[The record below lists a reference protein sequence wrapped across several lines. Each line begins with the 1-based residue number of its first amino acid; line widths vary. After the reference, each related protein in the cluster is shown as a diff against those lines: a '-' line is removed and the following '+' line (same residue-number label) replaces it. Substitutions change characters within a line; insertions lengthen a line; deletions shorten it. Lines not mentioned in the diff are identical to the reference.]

1 VRVYKKATGQFYTI
15 FNTSFVPYVLN
26 CGSEIEFKH
35 MDKIKILWVDDE
47 IDLLKPHILFL
58 EKKNYEV
65 TTCNNGVDAIDVFDD
80 GNFDIVFLDEN
91 MPGMSGLET
100 LQEMKEKKSTT
111 PVIMITKSEEEYIME
126 EAIGSKIADY
136 LIKPVNPNQ
145 ILLSLKKNL
154 DHSRLVSE
162 KTTLDYQ
169 KEFRKISMEMGM
181 VRTYEDWIE
190 LYKKLIFW
198 ELELENIEDQ
208 SMIEILESQKT
219 EANSQFGKFIER
231 NYEDWFEPKADKP
244 ILSHTL
250 FREVVVPEI
259 VKKDKPV
266 LFVVID
272 NLRYDQWK
280 SFESVVSNHYKIEK
294 EIPYYSILPTA
305 TQYARNAIF
314 SGLTPLEMEKQFP
327 QYWKND
333 VEEGGKNL
341 YEAEFLAAHLKKLGL
356 NIKQDYFK
364 ITNLASGKKLAEN
377 FKALKDNN
385 LVTVVYNFVD
395 MLSHAKTEMDVVKE
409 LASDDKAYR
418 SLTLSWFKNSP
429 LLDIIQ
435 QAQKMGFKLVLTTDH
450 GTINVRNPSKVIGD
464 KNTSL
469 NLRYKT
475 GRSLTYEDKDVYA
488 VKEPK
493 RIGLPTINMSSSY
506 IFAKNDFFL
515 AYVNNYNHY
524 VSYYK
529 NSYQHGG
536 ISLEEMIIP
545 LLVLNPK

>member
-1 VRVYKKATGQFYTI
+1 
-15 FNTSFVPYVLN
+15 
-26 CGSEIEFKH
+26 
-35 MDKIKILWVDDE
+35 MDTIKILWVDDE

-58 EKKNYEV
+58 EKKNYKV
-65 TTCNNGVDAIDVFDD
+65 TTFNNGRDAVDAFEE
-80 GNFDIVFLDEN
+80 GNYDIVFLDEN

-100 LQEMKEKKSTT
+100 LSEMKEKKSST
-111 PVIMITKSEEEYIME
+111 PMIMITKSEEEYIME

-136 LIKPVNPNQ
+136 LIKPVNPHQ

-154 DHSRLVSE
+154 DHSRLISE

-169 KEFRKISMEMGM
+169 KEFRKIAMEMAM
-181 VRTYEDWIE
+181 VNSYEDWVE
-190 LYKKLIFW
+190 LYRKLIFW
-198 ELELENIEDQ
+198 ELELENINDQ
-208 SMIEILESQKT
+208 SMFEILESQKV
-219 EANSQFGKFIER
+219 EANAQFSKFIER
-231 NYEDWFEPKADKP
+231 NYEDWFATPVRLGSSEPKADKP
-244 ILSHTL
+244 IQSHTL
-250 FREVVVPEI
+250 FRELVVPEL

-280 SFESVVSNHYKIEK
+280 AMESIIGNHYKLEK
-294 EIPYYSILPTA
+294 EVPYYAILPTA

-314 SGLTPLEMEKQFP
+314 SGLLPIEMEKQFP

-341 YEAEFLAAHLKKLGL
+341 YEAEFLTAHLKRLGL

-377 FKALKDNN
+377 FKGLKDNN

-429 LLDIIQ
+429 LLEIIQ
-435 QAQKMGFKLVLTTDH
+435 QAQKLGFKLIITTDH
-450 GTINVRNPSKVIGD
+450 GTINVKHPTKVIGD

-488 VKEPK
+488 VKDPK
-493 RIGLPTINMSSSY
+493 KIGLPTINMSSSY
-506 IFAKNDFFL
+506 IFAKNDLFL

-529 NSYQHGG
+529 NTYQHGG
-536 ISLEEMIIP
+536 ISLEEMIVP
-545 LLVLNPK
+545 FLVFNPK

>member
-1 VRVYKKATGQFYTI
+1 
-15 FNTSFVPYVLN
+15 
-26 CGSEIEFKH
+26 

-58 EKKNYEV
+58 EKKNYSV
-65 TTCNNGVDAIDVFDD
+65 TTCNNGLDAVALFEED
-80 GNFDIVFLDEN
+80 NFDIVFLDEN

-100 LQEMKEKKSTT
+100 LSEMKEKKSAI
-111 PVIMITKSEEEYIME
+111 PMIMITKSEEEYIME

-154 DHSRLVSE
+154 DDSRLITE

-169 KEFRKISMEMGM
+169 KEFRKISMELAM
-181 VRTYEDWIE
+181 VNSYEDWVE
-190 LYKKLIFW
+190 LYKKLLFW
-198 ELELENIEDQ
+198 ELKLEDINDTA
-208 SMIEILESQKT
+208 MIEILESQKV
-219 EANSQFGKFIER
+219 EANSQFGKYIER
-231 NYEDWFEPKADKP
+231 NYEDWFAPKADKP
-244 ILSHTL
+244 IQSNTL
-250 FREVVVPEI
+250 FKELVVPEI
-259 VKKDKPV
+259 KKKDKPI

-280 SFESVVSNHYKIEK
+280 SFETVIANYYKLEK
-294 EIPYYSILPTA
+294 EVPYFSILPTA

-314 SGLTPLEMEKQFP
+314 SGLMPLEMEKQFP
-327 QYWKND
+327 EYWKND
-333 VEEGGKNL
+333 VEDGGKNL
-341 YEAEFLAAHLKKLGL
+341 YEAEFLSAQLKRLGL
-356 NIKQDYFK
+356 NIKEDYFK
-364 ITNLASGKKLAEN
+364 ITNYAGGKKLAEN
-377 FKALKDNN
+377 FKALKGND

-395 MLSHAKTEMDVVKE
+395 MLSHAKTEMEVVKE

-429 LLDIIQ
+429 LLEIIQ
-435 QAQKMGFKLVLTTDH
+435 QAQLLGFKLILTTDH
-450 GTINVRNPSKVIGD
+450 GTINVKNPSKVVGD

-475 GRSLTYEDKDVYA
+475 GRSLTYEQKDVYV

-493 RIGLPTINMSSSY
+493 TIGLPAINMSSSF

-529 NSYQHGG
+529 NTYQHGG

-545 LLVLNPK
+545 FLVFNPK

>member
-1 VRVYKKATGQFYTI
+1 
-15 FNTSFVPYVLN
+15 
-26 CGSEIEFKH
+26 

-47 IDLLKPHILFL
+47 IDYLKPHILFL
-58 EKKNYEV
+58 EKKNYSV
-65 TTCNNGVDAIDVFDD
+65 TTCNNGRDAIDIFD
-80 GNFDIVFLDEN
+80 GENFDIVFLDEN

-100 LQEMKEKKSTT
+100 LSEMKEKKSTI
-111 PVIMITKSEEEYIME
+111 PMIMITKSEEEYIME

-154 DHSRLVSE
+154 DHSRLVSQ

-169 KEFRKISMEMGM
+169 KEFRKITMEMSM
-181 VRTYEDWIE
+181 VNSYEDWIE
-190 LYKKLIFW
+190 LYKKLVFW
-198 ELELENIEDQ
+198 ELKLENINDQ
-208 SMIEILESQKT
+208 SMVEILESQKV

-231 NYEDWFEPKADKP
+231 NYEDWFLPKADKP
-244 ILSHTL
+244 IQSHTL
-250 FREVVVPEI
+250 FRELVVPEI
-259 VKKDKPV
+259 VKKDKPI

-280 SFESVVSNHYKIEK
+280 AFESVVGNYYKLEK
-294 EIPYYSILPTA
+294 EVPYYSILPTA

-314 SGLTPLEMEKQFP
+314 SGLLPVEMEKQFP

-333 VEEGGKNL
+333 PEEGGKNL
-341 YEAEFLAAHLKKLGL
+341 YEAEFLSAQLKRLGL
-356 NIKQDYFK
+356 KIKEDYFK
-364 ITNLASGKKLAEN
+364 ITNLASGKKLVEN
-377 FKALKDNN
+377 FKGLKDND

-395 MLSHAKTEMDVVKE
+395 MLSHAKTEMEVVKE

-429 LLDIIQ
+429 LLEIIQ
-435 QAQKMGFKLVLTTDH
+435 QAQKMGFKLILTTDH
-450 GTINVRNPSKVIGD
+450 GTINVKNPSKVVGD

-475 GRSLTYEDKDVYA
+475 GRSLTYEYKDVYA
-488 VKEPK
+488 VKDPK
-493 RIGLPTINMSSSY
+493 KIGLPTINMSSSY
-506 IFAKNDFFL
+506 IFAKNDLFL

-529 NSYQHGG
+529 NTYQHGG

-545 LLVLNPK
+545 FLIFNPK

>member
-1 VRVYKKATGQFYTI
+1 
-15 FNTSFVPYVLN
+15 
-26 CGSEIEFKH
+26 
-35 MDKIKILWVDDE
+35 
-47 IDLLKPHILFL
+47 
-58 EKKNYEV
+58 
-65 TTCNNGVDAIDVFDD
+65 
-80 GNFDIVFLDEN
+80 

-100 LQEMKEKKSTT
+100 LAEIKEKKSST

-154 DHSRLVSE
+154 DHSRLISE

-169 KEFRKISMEMGM
+169 KEFRKIAMELAM
-181 VRTYEDWIE
+181 VNSFEDWIE

-198 ELELENIEDQ
+198 ELQLENIEDANL
-208 SMIEILESQKT
+208 INILESQKV

-231 NYEDWFEPKADKP
+231 NYEDWFDPKTDKSDKP
-244 ILSHTL
+244 IQSHTL
-250 FREVVVPEI
+250 FRELVVPEL
-259 VKKDKPV
+259 VKKDKPI

-280 SFESVVSNHYKIEK
+280 AMENIINNYYKLEK
-294 EIPYYSILPTA
+294 EIPYFASLPTA
-305 TQYARNAIF
+305 TQYARNSIF

-333 VEEGGKNL
+333 VDEGGKNL
-341 YEAEFLAAHLKKLGL
+341 YEAEFLTAHLKRLGL
-356 NIKQDYFK
+356 NIKKDYFK
-364 ITNLASGKKLAEN
+364 ITNLAGGKKLAEN
-377 FKALKDNN
+377 FKSLKDNN

-435 QAQKMGFKLVLTTDH
+435 QAQKLGFKLIITTDH
-450 GTINVRNPSKVIGD
+450 GTINVKNASKVIGD

-475 GRSLTYEDKDVYA
+475 GRSLTYEDKEVYA
-488 VKEPK
+488 IKEPK
-493 RIGLPTINMSSSY
+493 KIGLPTINMSSSY

-524 VSYYK
+524 VSYYR
-529 NSYQHGG
+529 NTYQHGG
-536 ISLEEMIIP
+536 ISLEEMIVP
-545 LLVLNPK
+545 FLVFNPR

>member
-1 VRVYKKATGQFYTI
+1 MNQ
-15 FNTSFVPYVLN
+15 
-26 CGSEIEFKH
+26 
-35 MDKIKILWVDDE
+35 IKILWVDDE

-58 EKKNYEV
+58 EKKNYHV
-65 TTCNNGVDAIDVFDD
+65 TTYNNGRDAVDNFEE

-100 LQEMKEKKSTT
+100 LQEIKEKKSST
-111 PVIMITKSEEEYIME
+111 PVIMITKSEEEFIME

-154 DHSRLVSE
+154 DHSRLISE
-162 KTTLDYQ
+162 KTSLDYQ
-169 KEFRKISMEMGM
+169 KEFRKIAMDLAVVNS
-181 VRTYEDWIE
+181 YEDWAE
-190 LYKKLIFW
+190 LYKKLIYW
-198 ELELENIEDQ
+198 EIELENINDQ
-208 SMIEILESQKT
+208 GMINILESQKI

-231 NYEDWFEPKADKP
+231 NYEDWFDPKADKP
-244 ILSHTL
+244 IQSHTL
-250 FREVVVPEI
+250 FRELVVPEL

-280 SFESVVSNHYKIEK
+280 VFESVVNNHYKLEK
-294 EIPYYSILPTA
+294 EVPYYAILPTA

-314 SGLTPLEMEKQFP
+314 SGLLPIDMEKKHP

-333 VEEGGKNL
+333 VDEGGKNL
-341 YEAEFLAAHLKKLGL
+341 YEAEFLTEHLKRLGL

-364 ITNLASGKKLAEN
+364 ITNLAGGKKLAEN
-377 FKALKDNN
+377 FKTLKNN
-385 LVTVVYNFVD
+385 DLVSVVYNFVD

-429 LLDIIQ
+429 LLEIIQ
-435 QAQKMGFKLVLTTDH
+435 QAQKMNFKLIITTDH
-450 GTINVRNPSKVIGD
+450 GTINVKHPSKVIGD

-488 VKEPK
+488 VKDPK
-493 RIGLPTINMSSSY
+493 SIGLPTINMSSSF
-506 IFAKNDFFL
+506 IFAKNDLFL

-524 VSYYK
+524 ASYYR
-529 NSYQHGG
+529 NTYQHGG
-536 ISLEEMIIP
+536 ISLEEMIVP
-545 LLVLNPK
+545 FLVFQPK

>member
-1 VRVYKKATGQFYTI
+1 
-15 FNTSFVPYVLN
+15 
-26 CGSEIEFKH
+26 
-35 MDKIKILWVDDE
+35 MDTIKILWVDDE
-47 IDLLKPHILFL
+47 IDYLKPHILFL
-58 EKKNYEV
+58 EKKNYSV
-65 TTCNNGVDAIDVFDD
+65 KTCNNGRDAIDIFEEN
-80 GNFDIVFLDEN
+80 NFDIVFLDEN

-100 LQEMKEKKSTT
+100 LSEMKEKKSSI
-111 PVIMITKSEEEYIME
+111 PMIMITKSEEEYIME

-154 DHSRLVSE
+154 DHSRLISQ

-181 VRTYEDWIE
+181 VNSYEDWVE

-198 ELELENIEDQ
+198 ELELENIDDQ
-208 SMIEILESQKT
+208 SMVEILESQKA

-231 NYEDWFEPKADKP
+231 NYEDWFAPKTDKP
-244 ILSHTL
+244 ILSQTL
-250 FREVVVPEI
+250 FKELVVPEI
-259 VKKDKPV
+259 VKKDKPI

-280 SFESVVSNHYKIEK
+280 VFESVVGNHYKLEK
-294 EIPYYSILPTA
+294 EVPYFALLPTA

-333 VEEGGKNL
+333 PEEGGKNL
-341 YEAEFLAAHLKKLGL
+341 FEAEFLTAQLKRLGL

-364 ITNLASGKKLAEN
+364 ITNLNSGKKLVEN
-377 FKALKDNN
+377 FKSLKNN
-385 LVTVVYNFVD
+385 DLVTVVYNFVD

-429 LLDIIQ
+429 LLEIIQ
-435 QAQKMGFKLVLTTDH
+435 QAQKMGFKLILTTDH
-450 GTINVRNPSKVIGD
+450 GTINVKNPSKVVGD

-475 GRSLTYEDKDVYA
+475 GRSLTYEQKDVFA
-488 VKEPK
+488 IKDPK
-493 RIGLPTINMSSSY
+493 KIGLPTINMSSSY
-506 IFAKNDFFL
+506 IFAKNDLFL

-529 NSYQHGG
+529 NTYQHGG

-545 LLVLNPK
+545 FLIFNPK

>member
-1 VRVYKKATGQFYTI
+1 MANSLFKKSNLASIFITFDYFLLTI
-15 FNTSFVPYVLN
+15 
-26 CGSEIEFKH
+26 

-47 IDLLKPHILFL
+47 IDYLKPHILFL
-58 EKKNYEV
+58 EKKNYSV
-65 TTCNNGVDAIDVFDD
+65 TTCNNGRDAIDIFDEN
-80 GNFDIVFLDEN
+80 NFDIVFLDEN

-100 LQEMKEKKSTT
+100 LAEMKEKKSSI
-111 PVIMITKSEEEYIME
+111 PMIMITKSEEEYIME

-154 DHSRLVSE
+154 DHSRLISQ

-169 KEFRKISMEMGM
+169 KEFRKIAMEMAM
-181 VRTYEDWIE
+181 VNSYEDWVE

-198 ELELENIEDQ
+198 ELELENIDDQ
-208 SMIEILESQKT
+208 GMIEILESQKA

-231 NYEDWFEPKADKP
+231 NYEDWFAPKADKP
-244 ILSHTL
+244 ILSHNL
-250 FREVVVPEI
+250 FRELVVPEI
-259 VKKDKPV
+259 VKKDNPI

-280 SFESVVSNHYKIEK
+280 VFENVIGNHYKLEK
-294 EIPYYSILPTA
+294 EVPYYAILPTA

-314 SGLTPLEMEKQFP
+314 SGLTPLDMEKQFP

-333 VEEGGKNL
+333 PEEGGKNL
-341 YEAEFLAAHLKKLGL
+341 YEAEFLTAQLKKLGL

-364 ITNLASGKKLAEN
+364 ITNLAGGKKLVES
-377 FKALKDNN
+377 FKALKNN
-385 LVTVVYNFVD
+385 DLVTVVYNFVD

-429 LLDIIQ
+429 LLEIIQ
-435 QAQKMGFKLVLTTDH
+435 QAQKLGFKLILTTDH
-450 GTINVRNPSKVIGD
+450 GTINVKNPSKVIGD

-475 GRSLTYEDKDVYA
+475 GRSLSYENKDVYA

-493 RIGLPTINMSSSY
+493 NIGLPTINMSSSY
-506 IFAKNDFFL
+506 IFAKNDLFL

-529 NSYQHGG
+529 NTYQHGG

-545 LLVLNPK
+545 FLIFNPK

>member
-1 VRVYKKATGQFYTI
+1 
-15 FNTSFVPYVLN
+15 
-26 CGSEIEFKH
+26 

-47 IDLLKPHILFL
+47 IDYLKPHILFL
-58 EKKNYEV
+58 EKKNYSV
-65 TTCNNGVDAIDVFDD
+65 TTCNNGRDAIDIFENE
-80 GNFDIVFLDEN
+80 NFDIVFLDEN

-100 LQEMKEKKSTT
+100 LSEMKEKKSAV
-111 PVIMITKSEEEYIME
+111 PMIMITKSEEEYIME

-154 DHSRLVSE
+154 DHSRLISQ

-169 KEFRKISMEMGM
+169 KEFRKISMEMAM
-181 VRTYEDWIE
+181 VNSYEDWVE

-198 ELELENIEDQ
+198 ELNLENINDHQ
-208 SMIEILESQKT
+208 MIEILESQKA

-231 NYEDWFEPKADKP
+231 NYEDWFLPKADKP
-244 ILSHTL
+244 VQSHTL
-250 FREVVVPEI
+250 FRELVVPEI
-259 VKKDKPV
+259 VKKDKPI

-280 SFESVVSNHYKIEK
+280 TFESEVSNYYKLEK
-294 EIPYYSILPTA
+294 EVPYFSILPTA

-333 VEEGGKNL
+333 PEEGGKNL
-341 YEAEFLAAHLKKLGL
+341 YEAEFLSAQLKRLGL
-356 NIKQDYFK
+356 NIKEDYFK
-364 ITNLASGKKLAEN
+364 ITNLAAGKKLVEN
-377 FKALKDNN
+377 FKGLRDND

-418 SLTLSWFKNSP
+418 SLTLSWFRNSP
-429 LLDIIQ
+429 LLEIIQ
-435 QAQKMGFKLVLTTDH
+435 QAQKMGFKLILTTDH
-450 GTINVRNPSKVIGD
+450 GTINVKNPSKVVGD

-475 GRSLTYEDKDVYA
+475 GRSLTYEYKDVYA

-493 RIGLPTINMSSSY
+493 KIGLPAINMSSSY
-506 IFAKNDFFL
+506 IFAKNDLFL
-515 AYVNNYNHY
+515 AYVNNFNHY
-524 VSYYK
+524 VSYYR
-529 NSYQHGG
+529 NTYQHGG

-545 LLVLNPK
+545 FLIFNPK